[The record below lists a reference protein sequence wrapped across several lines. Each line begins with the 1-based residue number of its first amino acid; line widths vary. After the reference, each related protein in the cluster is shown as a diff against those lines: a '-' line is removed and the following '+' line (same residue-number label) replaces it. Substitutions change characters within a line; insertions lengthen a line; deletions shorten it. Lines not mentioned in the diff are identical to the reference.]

1 MALVMNG
8 RSIGEVSYGG
18 RAISEMWFGP
28 HLVWS
33 SARVEFFRT
42 FDPIPLA
49 QAWQP
54 VGTVTLRKLGMVF
67 VGGLDTTGNNS
78 SGWGSP
84 YPAWR
89 FTNGSDQRTVDFYRS
104 PLPSQG
110 RTVSLPAGE
119 WTVEVSGVNNR
130 SSTRLVDT
138 VIAHTPEWETIPID
152 LSGLSGTGVSHS
164 LATVVVP
171 DGEERLIVVDGTST
185 TSNSEPAMPQF
196 RIGDRASRIFRTG
209 GVSHWNVVTGTTS
222 VEIVTNASTLGS
234 VVGFS
239 GNVYTLPVP
248 TS

>member
-18 RAISEMWFGP
+18 RSISEMWFGP

-49 QAWQP
+49 KAWQP
-54 VGTVTLRKLGMVF
+54 VGTVTLRKPGMVF
-67 VGGLDTTGNNS
+67 VGSLDTTSGTFWS
-78 SGWGSP
+78 SPS
-84 YPAWR
+84 PAWR
-89 FTNGSDQRTVDFYRS
+89 FTNGSDQRTVEFYGS
-104 PLPSQG
+104 PLPGQG

-130 SSTRLVDT
+130 SSTQLVDT
-138 VIAHTPEWETIPID
+138 VIAHTPKWETIPID
-152 LSGLSGTGVSHS
+152 MSGLSGTGVAHS

-185 TSNSEPAMPQF
+185 TSNLEPAMPQF
-196 RIGDRASRIFRTG
+196 RIGDRVSRIFRTG
-209 GVSHWNVVTGTTS
+209 GVSHWNVVTETTS
-222 VEIVTNASTLGS
+222 VEIVTNGNTPGT

-248 TS
+248 Q